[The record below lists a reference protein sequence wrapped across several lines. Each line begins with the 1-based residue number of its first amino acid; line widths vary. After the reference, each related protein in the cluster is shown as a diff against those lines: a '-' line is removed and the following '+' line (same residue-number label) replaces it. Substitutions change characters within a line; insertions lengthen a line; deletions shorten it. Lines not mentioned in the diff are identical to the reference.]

1 MKWTMFRSAA
11 AMQAQV
17 MEQTPQQLLEYIR
30 SAGPFA
36 RKDLCPWVKLA
47 TFGNLRS
54 GKNSLRNNSN
64 VMSITGVEG
73 DYDLEQIQPEQ
84 AVEMLERAQ
93 VKAIVYTSPSH
104 TDQKPRWR
112 VLAPLSKEHSPSTRS
127 ALLARINGVLGGIL
141 AGESF
146 TLSQSY
152 YFGRVEGVEF
162 KILATY
168 DDLSEGW
175 FVDELDELDNTAIR
189 RQGAAHQGDDPQDG
203 EPRRDYSVSMFEDLV
218 TLLGRKLRTGDG
230 RRDML
235 KSYVSSR
242 SNRGLLRDELIAM
255 VEGVVG
261 KYFEPN
267 DAIDQANV
275 IGIIDDFVSKDI
287 GKVDQPAD
295 TSKFLQSVKQAS
307 APHDGGAGGADVD
320 VQAPAIE
327 VTFPFLD
334 SFNAQ
339 AAKPTKTEKAEKP
352 KASKKSGKQPMVDYP
367 TPYPGVMQ
375 QMVEAANRS
384 AYKPQPHL
392 NLLAALIGMAACI
405 NGEYSMRSGGRFNL
419 YGIGS
424 LESGGGKDNPR
435 MAAETLAAMGHST
448 ILGKPGSGAG
458 LEDALEARKNQLV
471 SIDEMAH
478 ILKSMNDERAPA
490 HIRDIGAAMLKL
502 YSAGR
507 GVYNKRIL
515 AKGPNRTNDQPSVV
529 NPCVSMIGFATPEGL
544 GDAFNEANFTDGL
557 MARMLFVP
565 GDPTVVVRRPK
576 HGFSIPEQI
585 GAILREFKAIDPLA
599 FAGPVASVG
608 SRVVEESG
616 SISDLMDQ
624 LLVDMEQQR
633 DKTLQVAPS
642 LYARSFEKMERIAGV
657 LAIWDDPTAP
667 VLRREHIEWA
677 RQMVMASD
685 ARILEFVSR
694 HMHSNEITRHA
705 GKLRGLIG
713 RILAGELVYQ
723 RDMERVAVEEGG
735 TVARSQL
742 LRACKLDK
750 ITFDRT
756 LAYMQD
762 LSELQAF
769 DRGGKP
775 LVVLQDISLMD
786 G

>member
-17 MEQTPQQLLEYIR
+17 MEQTPQELLEYIR

-54 GKNSLRNNSN
+54 SKNSLRNNAN
-64 VMSITGVEG
+64 VMTITGVEG
-73 DYDLEQIQPEQ
+73 DYDAEVIQPEQ
-84 AVEMLERAQ
+84 AVEMLECAH
-93 VKAIVYTSPSH
+93 VKAIIYTSPSH

-127 ALLARINGVLGGIL
+127 ALLARINGVLGGVL
-141 AGESF
+141 ASESF

-152 YFGRVEGVEF
+152 YFGRVEGVDF

-175 FVDELDELDNTAIR
+175 CVDELDELDNTAIR
-189 RQGAAHQGDDPQDG
+189 KQGAPHHADDPYDG
-203 EPRRDYSVSMFEDLV
+203 EPKRDYSVSMFEDLV

-235 KSYVSSR
+235 KSYISSR

-261 KYFEPN
+261 KYFDPN
-267 DAIDQANV
+267 DGIDQANV
-275 IGIIDDFVSKDI
+275 IGIIDDFVQKDI

-295 TSKFLQSVKQAS
+295 TSQFLKHVKVEASKTAQQPDSVM
-307 APHDGGAGGADVD
+307 
-320 VQAPAIE
+320 E

-334 SFNAQ
+334 AVI
-339 AAKPTKTEKAEKP
+339 AGAKPEQPPKTEKP
-352 KASKKSGKQPMVDYP
+352 KASKKATAKKAVIDYP
-367 TPYPGVMQ
+367 EPYPGVMQ
-375 QMVEAANRS
+375 QIVAAANQS

-392 NLLAALIGMAACI
+392 NMLAALIGMAACI

-435 MAAETLAAMGHST
+435 MAAETLAAMGGST

-507 GVYNKRIL
+507 GAYNKRIL
-515 AKGPNRTNDQPSVV
+515 AKGPNRQNDQPTVA

-576 HGFSIPEQI
+576 HGFNIPEQV
-585 GAILREFKAIDPLA
+585 GAVLSGFKGIDPLA
-599 FAGPVASVG
+599 FAGPIASVG
-608 SRVVEESG
+608 SKVVEES
-616 SISDLMDQ
+616 SQMSDLMDQ
-624 LLVDMEQQR
+624 LLVEMEQQR
-633 DKTLQVAPS
+633 DKALQVAPS

-667 VLRREHIEWA
+667 VLRREHVEWA

-694 HMHSNEITRHA
+694 HMHSNEITKHA
-705 GKLRGLIG
+705 GKLRNLIG
-713 RILAGELVYQ
+713 RIQAGEFSYQ
-723 RDMERVAVEEGG
+723 RDMERIAVEEGS

-742 LRACKLDK
+742 LRVCKLDK

-769 DRGGKP
+769 DRAGKP
-775 LVVLQDISLMD
+775 LAVLQDISIVD

>member
-17 MEQTPQQLLEYIR
+17 MEQTPQQLLEYIKA
-30 SAGPFA
+30 AGPFA

-54 GKNSLRNNSN
+54 GKNSLRNNAN

-112 VLAPLSKEHSPSTRS
+112 VLATLSKEHSPSTRS
-127 ALLARINGVLGGIL
+127 ALLARINGALGGIL

-175 FVDELDELDNTAIR
+175 CVDELDELDNTAIR
-189 RQGAAHQGDDPQDG
+189 KQGAAHQGDDPQDG

-255 VEGVVG
+255 VEGVVS
-261 KYFEPN
+261 KYFDPN
-267 DAIDQANV
+267 DGIDQANV
-275 IGIIDDFVSKDI
+275 IGIIDDFVQKDI
-287 GKVDQPAD
+287 GKSDQPAD
-295 TSKFLQSVKQAS
+295 TSQFLKHVKVEDSKPEQEQQSQQV
-307 APHDGGAGGADVD
+307 V
-320 VQAPAIE
+320 E
-327 VTFPFLD
+327 VTFPLLD
-334 SFNAQ
+334 AIKDK
-339 AAKPTKTEKAEKP
+339 AKPIKTDKP
-352 KASKKSGKQPMVDYP
+352 KASKKASAKPVIDYP
-367 TPYPGVMQ
+367 EPYHGVMQ
-375 QMVEAANRS
+375 QIVAAANQS

-392 NLLAALIGMAACI
+392 NMLAALVGMAACI

-435 MAAETLAAMGHST
+435 MAAETLAAMGGST

-490 HIRDIGAAMLKL
+490 HIRDIGASMLKL

-507 GVYNKRIL
+507 GAYNKRIL
-515 AKGPNRTNDQPSVV
+515 AKGPNRQNDQPTVA

-576 HGFSIPEQI
+576 HGFNIPEQV
-585 GAILREFKAIDPLA
+585 GAVLGGFKGIDPLA
-599 FAGPVASVG
+599 FAGPIASVG
-608 SRVVEESG
+608 SKVVEESG
-616 SISDLMDQ
+616 AMSDLMDQ

-667 VLRREHIEWA
+667 VLRREHVEWA

-694 HMHSNEITRHA
+694 HMHSNEITKHA
-705 GKLRGLIG
+705 GKLRNLIG
-713 RILAGELVYQ
+713 RIQAGEFAYQ
-723 RDMERVAVEEGG
+723 RDMERIAVEEGG

-742 LRACKLDK
+742 LRVCKLDK

-769 DRGGKP
+769 DRAGKP
-775 LVVLQDISLMD
+775 LAVLQEISIVD